1 MKKNLVKV
9 FALVVVVVLVSSGSV
24 VFAAGNWSGE
34 ASTTTPNWGGITYN
48 NSVYDGK
55 DTNSGNGSVYAT
67 YQTTALKH
75 EIALTYMNYQSKK
88 VIGSAWAKA
97 EVNSI
102 KHPSL
107 NLTTYGTTFWSAAK
121 SASLEPTNNT
131 VVKYRF
137 SADNI

>member
-1 MKKNLVKV
+1 MKKNLVKA

-88 VIGSAWAKA
+88 VISKLKL
-97 EVNSI
+97 NKDTKND
-102 KHPSL
+102 KH
-107 NLTTYGTTFWSAAK
+107 
-121 SASLEPTNNT
+121 
-131 VVKYRF
+131 
-137 SADNI
+137 I